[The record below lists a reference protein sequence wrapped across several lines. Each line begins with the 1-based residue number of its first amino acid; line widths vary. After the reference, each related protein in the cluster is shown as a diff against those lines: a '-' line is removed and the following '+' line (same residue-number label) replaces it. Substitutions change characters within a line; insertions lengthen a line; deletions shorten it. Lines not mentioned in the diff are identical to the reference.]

1 MQVLTRTEAEN
12 WLPHAGLERDENGD
26 LGYRNG
32 RNLRV
37 TVPLPDKSYRIP
49 YLANLLL
56 TGAYEKPF
64 VESLVWMT
72 GWGVAGEIGNR
83 VGYRMVHSIRGDNR
97 SLIVAPAH
105 LLGAAEEVEAES
117 LLTIAILMGWDA
129 YFIPTSSNYFV
140 ANSNDEFTDVISRDD
155 ATHQRFLSV
164 LQEGWGGKEW

>member
-56 TGAYEKPF
+56 TGAY
-64 VESLVWMT
+64 
-72 GWGVAGEIGNR
+72 
-83 VGYRMVHSIRGDNR
+83 
-97 SLIVAPAH
+97 
-105 LLGAAEEVEAES
+105 
-117 LLTIAILMGWDA
+117 
-129 YFIPTSSNYFV
+129 
-140 ANSNDEFTDVISRDD
+140 
-155 ATHQRFLSV
+155 
-164 LQEGWGGKEW
+164 